1 MRNKKGW
8 PITRSALSIIVLLNL
23 TYVSFSQKNDSTKVV
38 SHFGGAV
45 TVTTKGIS
53 TIPNFTLGKPA
64 AIFAMSV
71 GRKISFEPEFRF
83 ALEGKPWMFIFWWRY
98 ELVKT
103 DKFLTR
109 IGANYSLNFRTIP
122 VTTDGISNERIVA
135 QRSLT
140 ADLSPTYFPTKNIS
154 IGIYYMYVH
163 GLEEDA
169 VKNIHYIAFRT
180 NFLNIKLS
188 NQFYVRFSPQVYY
201 LRVDEKDGFYISSSL
216 TLVKRNFPVSL
227 STMITAPIQTNV
239 TVSKSALW
247 NVSLIYTFNKEYVEK
262 QQSF

>member
-1 MRNKKGW
+1 
-8 PITRSALSIIVLLNL
+8 
-23 TYVSFSQKNDSTKVV
+23 
-38 SHFGGAV
+38 
-45 TVTTKGIS
+45 
-53 TIPNFTLGKPA
+53 
-64 AIFAMSV
+64 
-71 GRKISFEPEFRF
+71 
-83 ALEGKPWMFIFWWRY
+83 
-98 ELVKT
+98 
-103 DKFLTR
+103 
-109 IGANYSLNFRTIP
+109 
-122 VTTDGISNERIVA
+122 
-135 QRSLT
+135 
-140 ADLSPTYFPTKNIS
+140 
-154 IGIYYMYVH
+154 MYVH

-201 LRVDEKDGFYISSSL
+201 LRVDEKDGFYVSSSL

-227 STMITAPIQTNV
+227 SSMITAPIQTNV